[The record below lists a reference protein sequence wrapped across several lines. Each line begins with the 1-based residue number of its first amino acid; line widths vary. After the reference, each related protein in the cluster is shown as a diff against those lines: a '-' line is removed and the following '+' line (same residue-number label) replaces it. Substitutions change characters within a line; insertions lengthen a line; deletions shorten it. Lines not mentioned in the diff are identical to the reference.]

1 MTEPSAPVEYLTLED
16 LLGLVSWLR
25 AGPVRDLG
33 LLDSACHRPQAGLL
47 GQEAYPT
54 LVAKASALMHSLAGH
69 HALVD
74 GNKRLAWLATADF
87 LWINGHL
94 LDMTDDEA
102 FELTMSV
109 AAGRLDATGIE
120 KRLHLVPR
128 TG

>member
-1 MTEPSAPVEYLTLED
+1 M
-16 LLGLVSWLR
+16 
-25 AGPVRDLG
+25 
-33 LLDSACHRPQAGLL
+33 
-47 GQEAYPT
+47 
-54 LVAKASALMHSLAGH
+54 VAKASALMHSLAGH
-69 HALVD
+69 PALVD

-87 LWINGHL
+87 LWINGYL

-120 KRLHLVPR
+120 KRLRLVPR